1 MFRKEGVLPVT
12 VAVVVSLFL
21 VVSWVQ
27 AVTTISTDITT
38 GGALSV
44 TGASTLTGNVTAAGT
59 LGVTGASTLTGAVAA
74 SSTVQVTGLT
84 TLYAGAESAVTRA
97 TGATGSFQNFAG
109 DLTYQ
114 GAAGST
120 SGYHAGVM
128 GNFLGDTLTNAN
140 ATIHAGTIGKYSVT
154 TSDALVGPKAGLV
167 GEAETS
173 VANSAVMAVLGG
185 DSGTVT
191 PGAAYGVRYL
201 NSTAASK
208 FGYGLDLFSAAVGNY
223 KAVDYGT
230 ADIRLQNGETISNGT
245 DGTITFGSTL
255 IKGTG
260 TGSLINVGGA
270 LKVSGTTASDN
281 ALATI
286 GTLVTDAG
294 ADVSANTGRLTGLQI
309 NLASSG
315 STVTGFRGI
324 DSRVTDT
331 GTAANVVGLQ
341 AFAKKTAGVS
351 AAELW
356 GTNSIAQLTGG
367 AVLNAYGVVGD
378 LTIGTGA
385 TITDVQLNSFATAGF
400 FQSFIHTD
408 AILAKAIDSA
418 LTAVISSNAGRGKSA
433 KGTFGV
439 TSVLNGALSQSTEGA
454 SAAYKIMDFNTG
466 ANFDY
471 GLDLFYSDS
480 PYSNVFGTADI
491 RLSAGNHLISGTAA
505 TRQAVETAFPAAP
518 IGSIY
523 VSTDAGRV
531 YVKVTD
537 AGAATDWQRVTT
549 TAVD

>member
-1 MFRKEGVLPVT
+1 MIKKLKLKLLTKSFVISIAAFFA
-12 VAVVVSLFL
+12 VAAIAS
-21 VVSWVQ
+21 
-27 AVTTISTDITT
+27 AVTTISANIET
-38 GGALSV
+38 GGTITA
-44 TGASTLTGNVTAAGT
+44 GGN
-59 LGVTGASTLTGAVAA
+59 
-74 SSTVQVTGLT
+74 
-84 TLYAGAESAVTRA
+84 
-97 TGATGSFQNFAG
+97 
-109 DLTYQ
+109 
-114 GAAGST
+114 
-120 SGYHAGVM
+120 
-128 GNFLGDTLTNAN
+128 
-140 ATIHAGTIGKYSVT
+140 II
-154 TSDALVGPKAGLV
+154 
-167 GEAETS
+167 
-173 VANSAVMAVLGG
+173 
-185 DSGTVT
+185 
-191 PGAAYGVRYL
+191 
-201 NSTAASK
+201 
-208 FGYGLDLFSAAVGNY
+208 
-223 KAVDYGT
+223 
-230 ADIRLQNGETISNGT
+230 LQNGETISNAT

-260 TGSLINVGGA
+260 TGSLINLGGA

-286 GTLVTDAG
+286 GSLVTDAG
-294 ADVSANTGRLTGLQI
+294 VDVSANTGRLTGLQI

-408 AILAKAIDSA
+408 AVLAKAIDSA
-418 LTAVISSNAGRGKSA
+418 VTAVISSDTGRGKSA

-454 SAAYKIMDFNTG
+454 SAAYKVMDFNTD

-491 RLSAGNHLISGTAA
+491 RLQNGETISNATDGTI
-505 TRQAVETAFPAAP
+505 AF
-518 IGSIY
+518 
-523 VSTDAGRV
+523 
-531 YVKVTD
+531 
-537 AGAATDWQRVTT
+537 GAANLTNTGNITVTSGYVNAPAYQVGSGSAFSDAANSPTKATLQQASYWGVITSGNVVDIDLPAMDAVDIGRHLLFVVTAGGTNALTVTSGVMTVATVAQTGTGTEDVGDTVDCLIVTT
-549 TAVD
+549 TKAWCDAYAAD